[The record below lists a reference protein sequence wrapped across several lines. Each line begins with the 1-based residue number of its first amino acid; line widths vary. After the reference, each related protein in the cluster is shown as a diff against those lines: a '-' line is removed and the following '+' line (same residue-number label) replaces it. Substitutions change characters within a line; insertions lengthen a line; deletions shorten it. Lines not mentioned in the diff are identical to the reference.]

1 MRSFNVFSLLAW
13 TSCWNKQSSC
23 RCIEIQASPMIFI
36 MSLQQNGVACLSS
49 ILSDPSM
56 AETTRAEAAGVVAQ
70 MMSPLLEQ
78 YQQLAG
84 FLEYMEDL
92 VHSITGERQKKTT
105 TLRLKCRHFD
115 EVFITGF
122 TAWTGSCHL
131 DNYQCKQWWKFHEN
145 GDITVSVYDEDC

>member
-1 MRSFNVFSLLAW
+1 M
-13 TSCWNKQSSC
+13 T
-23 RCIEIQASPMIFI
+23 
-36 MSLQQNGVACLSS
+36 SLQQNGVACLSS

-92 VHSITGERQKKTT
+92 VHSITGERQSETT
-105 TLRLKCRHFD
+105 STKFAKDNKIKGNHNSTD
-115 EVFITGF
+115 ETIQSRASV
-122 TAWTGSCHL
+122 GS
-131 DNYQCKQWWKFHEN
+131 
-145 GDITVSVYDEDC
+145 